1 MKTFLNLLLLFFVT
15 ISCLPKREEMVGR
28 YYCNR
33 ENIVNYLDLH
43 ENGTFYHFFQ
53 EDSITLENSGK
64 WNVIEDNGY
73 HVIEFENW
81 NDYNEKGTGYEE
93 HSRGLLFING
103 KYLDVTPD
111 GDGYDSFVREEKK

>member
-1 MKTFLNLLLLFFVT
+1 
-15 ISCLPKREEMVGR
+15 MVGR
-28 YYCNR
+28 YNCNR
-33 ENIVNYLDLH
+33 GNIVNYLNLY

-53 EDSITLENSGK
+53 EDSIKLENSGK
-64 WNVIEDNGY
+64 WDVIEDNGY

-103 KYLDVTPD
+103 KYLDVSPD
-111 GDGYDSFVREEKK
+111 GNDFDSFVKEEKK